1 MTLALL
7 KVDFRQLALSELEL
21 FELHQDAIRA
31 SLNTP
36 GPLAGFVLL
45 ATCNRFEL
53 YFETPDVAGAVSY
66 IHSELALLLGISGK
80 HLDENLELLTNSE
93 VAGHLF
99 SVASG
104 LQSMIVGEAEIAGQV
119 KKALRDAQEAK
130 TTTSE
135 LEVLF
140 QTAARVSK
148 LVATETELGK
158 AGRSLIHS
166 ALDQASQYLDIE
178 QTNAL
183 IIGTGAYARVV
194 TAALKKT
201 SISRIAVYSRSG
213 RAKQF
218 ASSHA
223 LVPVEQP
230 DFLKAL
236 ASSQLVISA
245 SGSQGFALTAEHLAR
260 IATKPRVI
268 IDLAL
273 SKDVAPEVSDDPDIA
288 SFSLKD
294 LEDTTA
300 LNQDVVAV
308 ANAIIASEIE
318 SYRLSIIDKQADPL
332 ISALREH
339 IDERVLQEVDRVRIK
354 QGEES
359 AQIVSRSLKRVMNQV
374 FHSSHIQ
381 AKELTRA
388 GLEED
393 YKQALK
399 VLFDLEVKS
408 ETT

>member
-1 MTLALL
+1 MTIGLL
-7 KVDFRQLALSELEL
+7 KVDFRQLSLSELEL

-53 YFETPDVAGAVSY
+53 YFETPDVETAVSY
-66 IHSELALLLGISGK
+66 IHQELTLLLGLSGK
-80 HLDENLELLTNSE
+80 HLDENLELLTESD

-104 LQSMIVGEAEIAGQV
+104 LQSMIIGEAEIAGQV
-119 KKALRDAQEAK
+119 KKALRDAQSAK

-148 LVATETELGK
+148 LVSTETELGK

-166 ALDQASQYLDIE
+166 ALEKAAAHLDIE
-178 QTNAL
+178 NTNAL

-201 SISRIAVYSRSG
+201 AISRIAVYSRSG

-218 ASSHA
+218 AASHA

-245 SGSQGFALTAEHLAR
+245 SGAKGYALTAEHLAR
-260 IATKPRVI
+260 ISTKPQVI

-273 SKDVAPEVSDDPDIA
+273 SKDVSPEIDEDPAITT
-288 SFSLKD
+288 FSLKD
-294 LEDTTA
+294 LEQTA
-300 LNQDVVAV
+300 IPNQDVVAIATEIV
-308 ANAIIASEIE
+308 ATEKE
-318 SYRLSIIDKQADPL
+318 SFRVSRVEKQADPL
-332 ISALREH
+332 ISALRDH
-339 IDERVLQEVDRVRIK
+339 INDRVSKEVERVRIK
-354 QGEES
+354 QGDELADS
-359 AQIVSRSLKRVMNQV
+359 VSRSLNRVMNQV
-374 FHSSHIQ
+374 FHPSHIQ

-388 GLEED
+388 GQEAD

-399 VLFDLEVKS
+399 VLFDLEVDR
-408 ETT
+408 ENA